1 MPKVTYIQS
10 DQTEHVVE
18 ANAGD
23 SVMQTAV
30 DNGIAGIDADCGG
43 GMACATC
50 HIYVDEKWLERVPDT
65 DVMEDLMLDCV
76 TAERNSHSRL
86 SCQIDISSELDGL
99 VVRIPESQH

>member
-1 MPKVTYIQS
+1 VPKVTYIQN

-18 ANAGD
+18 ANTGD

-30 DNGIAGIDADCGG
+30 DNGIPGIDADCGG

-50 HIYVDEKWLERVPDT
+50 HIYVDEIWLESVPDT

-76 TAERNSHSRL
+76 AAERNAHSRL
-86 SCQIDISSELDGL
+86 SCQIHVSNELDGL

>member
-1 MPKVTYIQS
+1 VPKVTYIQT
-10 DQTEHVVE
+10 DQTEHIVE

-30 DNGIAGIDADCGG
+30 DNGIPGIDADCGG

-50 HIYVDEKWLERVPDT
+50 HIYVDEKWLNSLPDT

-76 TAERNSHSRL
+76 AAERNSYSRL

-99 VVRIPESQH
+99 IVRIPVSQK

>member
-1 MPKVTYIQS
+1 VPKVTYIQS

-30 DNGIAGIDADCGG
+30 DNDIPGIDADCGG

-76 TAERNSHSRL
+76 AAKRNSYSRL

-99 VVRIPESQH
+99 IVRIPESQH

>member
-1 MPKVTYIQS
+1 VPKVTYIQS